1 MTSLHTERRTGPD
14 DVWGAEGTP
23 SDDEVAELAALG
35 TSTVHEGVG
44 RECVLSPR
52 LHPVWSGARMA
63 GPAFTVR
70 PAVGDGLGVHRAVRM
85 APPGSVLV
93 VDGEGLD
100 YGYFG
105 ELLAHIAVVR
115 GIAGV
120 LVDGSVSDVDALKDL
135 AFPVFAGG
143 VSPRRASKR
152 SESMIGERVTVGGR
166 SISPGDVVVADSDG
180 VVVVPRDGVRAAI
193 RCGRLHSEAEREQIA
208 AIRRGII
215 PPVTLDLDR

>member
-14 DVWGAEGTP
+14 DIWGPEGTP

-44 RECVLSPR
+44 RECVLSSR
-52 LHPVWSGARMA
+52 LRPMWCGARMA

-70 PAVGDGLGVHRAVRM
+70 PAVGDSLAVHRAVRM

-105 ELLAHIAVVR
+105 EVLAHIAVVR
-115 GIAGV
+115 GIAGA
-120 LVDGSVSDVDALKDL
+120 LVDGSVSDVDALRDL
-135 AFPVFAGG
+135 AFPVFAVG

-152 SESMIGERVTVGGR
+152 SERMIGDLVNVGGR
-166 SISPGDVVVADSDG
+166 NVGPGDVVVADSDG
-180 VVVVPRDGVRAAI
+180 VLVVPRQQVRAAI
-193 RCGRLHSEAEREQIA
+193 RCGRLHGEAEREQIA
-208 AIRRGII
+208 AIRKGII
-215 PPVTLDLDR
+215 PPVSMDLDR